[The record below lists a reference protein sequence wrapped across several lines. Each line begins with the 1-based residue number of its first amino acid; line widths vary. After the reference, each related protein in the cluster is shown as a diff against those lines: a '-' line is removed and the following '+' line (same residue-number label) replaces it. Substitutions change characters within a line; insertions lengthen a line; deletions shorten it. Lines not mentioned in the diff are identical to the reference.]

1 MKRKINFL
9 TAAAIFCL
17 LLTGCGDG
25 SGDMQA
31 ELLEPETVGATG
43 SGKASEAEAEP
54 EPTAEPEI
62 KLLCSA
68 GHTEEEDLQVRQAV
82 EELYQNMELEEYLG
96 EGIHMVSNES
106 WYETMA
112 ADLVEGARTY
122 LLQKG
127 DEILFTV
134 QVGVTISGER
144 YSNAYYCK
152 EDNMVL
158 LKQEGSLVQVTMA
171 QLKDNLY
178 DGSFEQV
185 TIDSETGAIRIEQGT
200 CAQGLRVGEYSVMV
214 KAGTGAGDP
223 YDLWSMREN
232 FSYETTVTEYDAQGN
247 EIQPE
252 PTPTPE
258 PTATP
263 KPTKKPT
270 ATPKPTPTPEPTPEP
285 APQPTPQP
293 PVIQNPQPPAST
305 PEPTPQPTPTPEPT
319 PTPSSGPS
327 SGDVDIEWSPDIE

>member
-1 MKRKINFL
+1 MKRKIYFL
-9 TAAAIFCL
+9 TAAAISCL
-17 LLTGCGDG
+17 LFTGCGDG

-31 ELLEPETVGATG
+31 KLLEPETVDATG

-134 QVGVTISGER
+134 QVGVTISRER

-185 TIDSETGAIRIEQGT
+185 TIDSETGAIRIEHGT

-214 KAGTGAGDP
+214 KPGTGAGDP

-285 APQPTPQP
+285 TPQPTPQP

-305 PEPTPQPTPTPEPT
+305 PEPTPQPTPTP
-319 PTPSSGPS
+319 SSGPS

>member
-1 MKRKINFL
+1 MKRKIYFL
-9 TAAAIFCL
+9 TAAAISCL
-17 LLTGCGDG
+17 LFTGCGDG

-31 ELLEPETVGATG
+31 KLLEPETVDATG

-82 EELYQNMELEEYLG
+82 EELYQNMELEGYLG

-134 QVGVTISGER
+134 QVGVTISRER

-185 TIDSETGAIRIEQGT
+185 TIDSETGAIRIEHGT

-214 KAGTGAGDP
+214 KPGTGAGDP

-285 APQPTPQP
+285 TPQPTPQP

-305 PEPTPQPTPTPEPT
+305 PEPTPQPTPTP
-319 PTPSSGPS
+319 SSGPS

>member
-1 MKRKINFL
+1 MKRTINCL

-31 ELLEPETVGATG
+31 ELLEPETVDATG

-185 TIDSETGAIRIEQGT
+185 TIDSETGAIRIEHGT
-200 CAQGLRVGEYSVMV
+200 CAQGLRVDRKSVV
-214 KAGTGAGDP
+214 
-223 YDLWSMREN
+223 
-232 FSYETTVTEYDAQGN
+232 
-247 EIQPE
+247 
-252 PTPTPE
+252 
-258 PTATP
+258 
-263 KPTKKPT
+263 
-270 ATPKPTPTPEPTPEP
+270 
-285 APQPTPQP
+285 
-293 PVIQNPQPPAST
+293 
-305 PEPTPQPTPTPEPT
+305 
-319 PTPSSGPS
+319 
-327 SGDVDIEWSPDIE
+327 

>member
-1 MKRKINFL
+1 MKRTINCL

-31 ELLEPETVGATG
+31 KLLEPETVDATG

-134 QVGVTISGER
+134 QVGVTISRER

-185 TIDSETGAIRIEQGT
+185 TIDSETGAIRIEHGT

-214 KAGTGAGDP
+214 KPGTGAGDP

-252 PTPTPE
+252 PTQTPE

-285 APQPTPQP
+285 TPQPTPQP

-305 PEPTPQPTPTPEPT
+305 PEPTPQPTPTP
-319 PTPSSGPS
+319 SSGPS

>member
-1 MKRKINFL
+1 MKRTINCL

-31 ELLEPETVGATG
+31 KLLEPETVDATG
-43 SGKASEAEAEP
+43 SGKAPEAEAEP

-82 EELYQNMELEEYLG
+82 EELYENMELEEYLG

-185 TIDSETGAIRIEQGT
+185 PLT
-200 CAQGLRVGEYSVMV
+200 V
-214 KAGTGAGDP
+214 KQE
-223 YDLWSMREN
+223 R
-232 FSYETTVTEYDAQGN
+232 
-247 EIQPE
+247 
-252 PTPTPE
+252 
-258 PTATP
+258 
-263 KPTKKPT
+263 
-270 ATPKPTPTPEPTPEP
+270 
-285 APQPTPQP
+285 
-293 PVIQNPQPPAST
+293 
-305 PEPTPQPTPTPEPT
+305 
-319 PTPSSGPS
+319 SG
-327 SGDVDIEWSPDIE
+327 

>member
-1 MKRKINFL
+1 MKRTINCL

-17 LLTGCGDG
+17 LFTGCGDG

-31 ELLEPETVGATG
+31 ELLEPETVDATG

-185 TIDSETGAIRIEQGT
+185 TIDSETGAIRIEHGT

-214 KAGTGAGDP
+214 KPGTGAGDP

-263 KPTKKPT
+263 KPTQKPT

-285 APQPTPQP
+285 TPQPTPQP

-305 PEPTPQPTPTPEPT
+305 PEPTPEPT

>member
-1 MKRKINFL
+1 M
-9 TAAAIFCL
+9 
-17 LLTGCGDG
+17 
-25 SGDMQA
+25 
-31 ELLEPETVGATG
+31 
-43 SGKASEAEAEP
+43 
-54 EPTAEPEI
+54 
-62 KLLCSA
+62 
-68 GHTEEEDLQVRQAV
+68 RQAV

-134 QVGVTISGER
+134 QVGVTISRER

-185 TIDSETGAIRIEQGT
+185 TIDSETGAIRIEHGT

-214 KAGTGAGDP
+214 KPGTGAGDP

-285 APQPTPQP
+285 TPQPTPQP

-305 PEPTPQPTPTPEPT
+305 PEPTPQPTPTP
-319 PTPSSGPS
+319 SSGPS